1 MSEPGAAP
9 PSQPPQRW
17 RTARRVGRVLE
28 RGAEIVSVSLF
39 AALFLTFVA
48 QVFWR
53 YVLNAPLVWTLE
65 VAGILFVT
73 LSLFTAATQMPLRD
87 HVSLDLAVDLF
98 PSPIR
103 RVLRTISLLLFAGV
117 MALSLP
123 DTVRVLEWMFDE
135 RTFAIQFN
143 LGWLFV
149 LLIIFVVAYIVR
161 AVLTAIR
168 LWRADPSSE
177 A

>member
-1 MSEPGAAP
+1 MSEPAP
-9 PSQPPQRW
+9 
-17 RTARRVGRVLE
+17 RRSTLRRIAILAHKV
-28 RGAEIVSVSLF
+28 AEIISVSLF

-73 LSLFTAATQMPLRD
+73 LSLFTAATQMPFRE

-98 PSPIR
+98 PPTIA
-103 RVLRTISLLLFAGV
+103 RVLRTISLTVFAVV

-123 DTVRVLEWMFDE
+123 DSVRVLEWMFDE
-135 RTFAIQFN
+135 RTFAIHFN

-149 LLIIFVVAYIVR
+149 LLIIFVVAYIAR
-161 AVLTAIR
+161 AILTVIR
-168 LWRADPSSE
+168 LWRADPQSE